1 MTTTKPK
8 ADTVNSHAIK
18 SNAPSGDSISLTR
31 KICAMFQQ
39 KRGAALRRIYAGL
52 NSSSVSPKAPSIQT
66 HGMFTPRGILDLRL
80 TLKEIT
86 LLLNSLSLSDKERT
100 DLQTYMKT
108 TETISDNVTHATIVE
123 EQHAP
128 PKKHYF
134 YCYQYSNNGSWFSTM
149 LHNTPEEAFADM
161 TDSGIMH
168 KKLCCVVL

>member
-1 MTTTKPK
+1 MTKPK

-39 KRGAALRRIYAGL
+39 KQGAALKRIYAGL
-52 NSSSVSPKAPSIQT
+52 NSSYVSSKKQSIQT
-66 HGMFTPRGILDLRL
+66 HRMFTPRGILDLQL
-80 TLKEIT
+80 TLAEVT
-86 LLLNSLSLSDKERT
+86 LLLNSQALSDKERT

-108 TETISDNVTHATIVE
+108 IETTSDNVTHATVVE

-134 YCYQYSNNGSWFSTM
+134 YCYQYSFNGAWFSTM
-149 LHNTPEEAFADM
+149 LHNTPEDAFEDM
-161 TDSGIMH
+161 TDTGIVH
-168 KKLCCVVL
+168 KKLCCIVL

>member
-1 MTTTKPK
+1 MTKPK

-52 NSSSVSPKAPSIQT
+52 NSSSASPKEPSIQT
-66 HGMFTPRGILDLRL
+66 HGMFTPRGILDLQL
-80 TLKEIT
+80 TPAEIT
-86 LLLNSLSLSDKERT
+86 LLLNSRALSDKERT

-108 TETISDNVTHATIVE
+108 IETTNEIPINATVVE
-123 EQHAP
+123 EERAA

-134 YCYQYSNNGSWFSTM
+134 YCYQYSMNGQWFSGM
-149 LHNTPEEAFADM
+149 LYPTPEEARKDI
-161 TDSGIMH
+161 TDTFIIH
-168 KKLCCVVL
+168 KKLCCIVL

>member
-1 MTTTKPK
+1 MTKPK

-52 NSSSVSPKAPSIQT
+52 NSSSASPKAPSIQT
-66 HGMFTPRGILDLRL
+66 REMFTPRGILDLRL
-80 TLKEIT
+80 TPAEIT
-86 LLLNSLSLSDKERT
+86 LLLNSQAISDKERT

-108 TETISDNVTHATIVE
+108 TEITSEIPINATVIKK
-123 EQHAP
+123 EQAP

-134 YCYQYSNNGSWFSTM
+134 YAYQYSMNGQWFSGM
-149 LHNTPEEAFADM
+149 LHATPQEALKDI
-161 TDSGIMH
+161 TDNSIIH
-168 KKLCCVVL
+168 KKLCCIVL

>member
-8 ADTVNSHAIK
+8 AATVNSHAIK

-52 NSSSVSPKAPSIQT
+52 NSSSASPKAPSIQT
-66 HGMFTPRGILDLRL
+66 HGMFTPRGILDLKL

-134 YCYQYSNNGSWFSTM
+134 YAYQYSFNGAWFSTM
-149 LHNTPEEAFADM
+149 LHYTPEEAFNDM
-161 TDSGIMH
+161 RDSGIVH
-168 KKLCCVVL
+168 KKLCCIVL

>member
-1 MTTTKPK
+1 MTKPK

-66 HGMFTPRGILDLRL
+66 HEMFTPRGILDLRL
-80 TLKEIT
+80 TPAEIT
-86 LLLNSLSLSDKERT
+86 LLLNSQAISDKERT
-100 DLQTYMKT
+100 ELQTYMKT
-108 TETISDNVTHATIVE
+108 TETTSDNVTHATIVE
-123 EQHAP
+123 EEQAP

-134 YCYQYSNNGSWFSTM
+134 YAYQYSFNGAWFSTM
-149 LHNTPEEAFADM
+149 LHYTPEEAFNDM
-161 TDSGIMH
+161 RDSGIVH
-168 KKLCCVVL
+168 KKLCCIVL